1 MLVGR
6 LVLRLAASSKPGCH
20 GHKACRLMPQRQLLS
35 STVHRAAA
43 GAQADTPPLAS
54 AAFAAATPGVEQDHL
69 DVDDGMPLS
78 LPRKL
83 GTEAAADSGTVRSS
97 ACPWWHPAKS
107 CSTRGFA
114 SLWQVAASSP
124 LGSVE

>member
-1 MLVGR
+1 
-6 LVLRLAASSKPGCH
+6 
-20 GHKACRLMPQRQLLS
+20 MPQRQLLS

-78 LPRKL
+78 MPRKL
-83 GTEAAADSGTVRSS
+83 GTEAAADSGTGAFQRLPMVAPSKELLDS
-97 ACPWWHPAKS
+97 ALRRAARVPYNQKLKNEAQKAKNR
-107 CSTRGFA
+107 CGDA
-114 SLWQVAASSP
+114 SVYC
-124 LGSVE
+124 